1 MGLTDR
7 RGADDGAEQL
17 EVERGERGERE
28 EEREEQ
34 REEERDQNMI
44 HMARTP

>member
-17 EVERGERGERE
+17 EVERGEREERE
-28 EEREEQ
+28 EEREQ
-34 REEERDQNMI
+34 ERDQNMI
-44 HMARTP
+44 YMARTP